1 MGKAS
6 PVLHS
11 RAALQDAYQSGGMVS
26 SFGGPN
32 MQTSLGGQQGDGVLD
47 WLKKA
52 NNYLKDKKIIS
63 SVARVLGSAGVPVAG
78 TVADVAG
85 KLGYGG
91 AKPKKKGFGKKK
103 QKGGTS
109 YGINGGAKKGR
120 PKKK

>member
-11 RAALQDAYQSGGMVS
+11 RAELQDAYQSGGMVS

-32 MQTSLGGQQGDGVLD
+32 MQTSLGQQGDGVLD

-52 NNYLKDKKIIS
+52 NKYLKDKKIIS
-63 SVARVLGSAGVPVAG
+63 SVARVLGTAGVPVAG

-91 AKPKKKGFGKKK
+91 AKLKKKGSGKKK
-103 QKGGTS
+103 QKGSTS
-109 YGINGGAKKGR
+109 YGINGGKKKKG
-120 PKKK
+120 KSK